1 MSNEAVVVDPAQNQ
15 NVDANGQATLGN
27 PAGDGTAPA
36 QNADGTNPAPAQP
49 AADPNAAQPKP
60 ENHDARRLKKFMD
73 KASQLEAEN
82 LALKAQIGGGQKQA
96 QAGEPQ
102 APVRENFANEDDF
115 IQARID
121 YGISKAIP
129 TIREQISSQTMRTTA
144 ENAFQQREIELR
156 KEKPDYDDII
166 SEAGNVRIP
175 PIVADAILTSELGPD
190 LRYYLAQ
197 NPDKAQKLNYMPPA
211 AAARELGKIEA
222 EIIGSKG
229 ARPAV
234 RPSNA
239 PAPIRPVSGNGVVV
253 ETDLEKLPQ
262 EEYNKRRN
270 EERKKLGKPY

>member
-36 QNADGTNPAPAQP
+36 QNADGTNPAQAQP

-82 LALKAQIGGGQKQA
+82 LVLKAQIGGGQKQA

-121 YGISKAIP
+121 YGISKARA
-129 TIREQISSQTMRTTA
+129 REMQIAA
-144 ENAFQQREIELR
+144 ENAFQQREIDVR
-156 KEKPDYDDII
+156 KEKPDYDEVI
-166 SEAGNVRIP
+166 SEAANVRISP
-175 PIVADAILTSELGPD
+175 LIANAIMTSELGPD

-197 NPDKAQKLNYMPPA
+197 NPDKAQRLNFLAPIVA
-211 AAARELGKIEA
+211 VRELGKIEA